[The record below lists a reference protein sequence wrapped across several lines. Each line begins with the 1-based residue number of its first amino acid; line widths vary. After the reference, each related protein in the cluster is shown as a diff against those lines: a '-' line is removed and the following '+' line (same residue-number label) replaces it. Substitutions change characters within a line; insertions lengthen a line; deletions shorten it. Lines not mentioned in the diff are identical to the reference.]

1 MLSTMERLSVYSVLC
16 VIAMCSLLLQA
27 GNGAS
32 LVPVI
37 AFFAAVVGIFVEMRS
52 WKPTS
57 EEAEDN

>member
-27 GNGAS
+27 GNGVS
-32 LVPVI
+32 LIPVV
-37 AFFAAVVGIFVEMRS
+37 AFFGAVLGIYIEMRA
-52 WKPTS
+52 WNPTS